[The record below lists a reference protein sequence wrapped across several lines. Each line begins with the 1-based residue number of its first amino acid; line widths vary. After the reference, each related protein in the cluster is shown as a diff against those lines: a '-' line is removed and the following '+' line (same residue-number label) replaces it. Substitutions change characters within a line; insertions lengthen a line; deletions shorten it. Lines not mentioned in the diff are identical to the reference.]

1 MTAKFFINL
10 LADGTLSADATIN
23 ANAELAIMAEMYN
36 VLDSEV
42 SLDVSFR
49 KTNNSAITP
58 SNITCKLTF
67 KDDLT
72 GDLVYQVEGTLS
84 NDEDDTSSLISRLF
98 SAGLVADAEIKT
110 DTDFDDAIAATYSF
124 NNYAS
129 LGNLVKNL
137 TLPAF
142 SLPTFNEETHFQ
154 AIINAEN
161 PPSYLALPDVTDAQ
175 INTVMLRAMDKLN
188 IPLIAEMDSADTVN
202 DVITNAASLGIAADE
217 HRVQLIWN
225 PNVARPRDAVGLRG
239 RKKPFGIIGTYLGK
253 LLERNSR
260 LDAQGVPPLHIAI
273 AGADYPFNFRGM
285 EQNPSIT
292 LDEDALERLAVA
304 KINVVRRQ
312 RYNIGTFFTMS
323 DALTSYQHASSALR
337 LFNAADIICYTE
349 NQIIDITHRH
359 LLKPTSMYLEQAGRD
374 IKRFLDACV
383 GAGLLKPAQDLGGQ
397 PYTFKLTP
405 DENYPFERV
414 RIDFSRRPEGLTRA
428 VSFSSV
434 VVK

>member
-23 ANAELAIMAEMYN
+23 VNAEMAIMAEMYN

-98 SAGLVADAEIKT
+98 SAGLVAGAAITT
-110 DTDFDDAIAATYSF
+110 DTAFATAIAATDGF

-129 LGNLVKNL
+129 LGNLVENL
-137 TLPAF
+137 TLPTF
-142 SLPTFNEETHFQ
+142 TLPTFVEETYFQ

-161 PPSYLALPDVTDAQ
+161 PHSYLALPSVTNTQ

-188 IPLIAEMDSADTVN
+188 IPLIAEMNPANTVN
-202 DVITNAASLGIAADE
+202 DVIISAASLGIAADE

-239 RKKPFGIIGTYLGK
+239 RKKSFGIIGTYLGK

-349 NQIIDITHRH
+349 NQIITIAHRH